1 MVLGIARVVCAAA
14 LGGLVVTVAGGGEA
28 FWLAVPVAL
37 LVATRAR
44 GAAESA
50 AIALVTPLCA
60 ALPALA
66 DSALGPAPPL
76 PLALVVTSACVGV
89 QHGMRSRLSA
99 DHAALRASAMSDH
112 LTGLAN
118 RRAFAERCDYEVR
131 RHARL
136 GHRFAVVALDLD
148 GFKQLNDRF
157 GHDAGDELLRDVAG
171 ALLEAVR
178 DQDTVARLGGDEF
191 CVLAPETGRGG
202 GERLAARLN
211 RSIGRATAGLTTVS
225 ASSGVAVYPDDGR
238 SPGEVLRA
246 ADAEQ
251 IAAKR
256 TRARRAA
263 A

>member
-1 MVLGIARVVCAAA
+1 MVLGIARVACAAA
-14 LGGLVVTVAGGGEA
+14 LGGLAVTLAGGGDA
-28 FWLAVPVAL
+28 FWLTVPVAL
-37 LVATRAR
+37 VFASRAR
-44 GAAESA
+44 GLPEAV
-50 AIALVTPLCA
+50 AIALLTPACA
-60 ALPALA
+60 ALPAAL
-66 DSALGPAPPL
+66 DSTFGPAPSL
-76 PLALVVTSACVGV
+76 PIAVVVTGASIAVLLRL
-89 QHGMRSRLSA
+89 RSRLEA
-99 DHAALRASAMSDH
+99 EHTTLRTSAMTDH

-136 GHRFAVVALDLD
+136 GHSFAVVALDLD

-171 ALLEAVR
+171 ALREVVR

-191 CVLAPETGRGG
+191 CVLAPETGRSG

-211 RSIGRATAGLTTVS
+211 RSIARATAGLTAVS
-225 ASSGVAVYPDDGR
+225 ASTGVAIYPDDGQ

-256 TRARRAA
+256 SRGRRAA
-263 A
+263 